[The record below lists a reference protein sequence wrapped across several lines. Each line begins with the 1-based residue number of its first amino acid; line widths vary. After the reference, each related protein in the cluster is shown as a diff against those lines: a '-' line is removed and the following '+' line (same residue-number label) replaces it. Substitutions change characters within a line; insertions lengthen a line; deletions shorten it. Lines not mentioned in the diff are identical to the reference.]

1 MAAQDAVLVAAVAR
15 QNVRDSL
22 ARMEYH
28 LARGA
33 RGTLGVEREVLFL
46 DGLSREATRLG
57 GNTQVGFKTKA
68 TQGLGARAKAAL
80 SSGSGATIGRAK
92 SSLLATFS
100 DETMFG
106 ARSWTY
112 AGGQQWVWQ
121 ANASACAACLANHG
135 SRFFGSMFPEHPSCL
150 CFPVPPDQ
158 AGHITSLSDSQ
169 LTDVLRDSN
178 NPRFR
183 AQAKLIDSGR
193 LSVRD
198 AIAGARRPST
208 RAFYER
214 TLARLTE
221 GVYGATT
228 EVVGAGT
235 VTVAATTAVETKP
248 LTWVDDWQKAGKLE
262 LNAKKSE
269 ALLADAVAT
278 ADKRLLGLDNLK
290 AGFDRSA
297 ARLDRI
303 RTVNA
308 RMANDGS
315 RLLGEVRTWRH
326 RITRDVQRQELLLDV
341 GRMSDEAVKKYN
353 EAYRAYN
360 LKRRQLD
367 FNRGFAGR
375 DEYKQL
381 TQELRALK
389 PPRRSVKRGATVD
402 ELTDTLIHEMTHVL
416 DTSGKLATKLLQDDI
431 LVEFRKYATSG
442 KYQAE
447 FKYGSEFQFVTPK
460 GGETLAELVKM
471 YTSGLGEAMT
481 AEVWRETYPILSDWV
496 LKNVVNG
503 TLQ

>member
-228 EVVGAGT
+228 EVVGAATTFDVTSVAAHNADDMVGYVNKYGNRAEDMAKTLERWGVTEDEFKAIMKKGLNESDVIVTLDQRTLLQVLDDGRIKSQFETGTSSPGGFFDTKLRGEFEKRMFGYADDLAPADRPIYGWMGKADGTNFSLSTYGDVRVVMKKKVKDSTTFTVGDSLNSDLVARALTAPELDSIAWESFLQSAGDDMLKAFKSGNITDPRAAGYVEGQIHGGVATVENIAEVVFTRAPNPT
-235 VTVAATTAVETKP
+235 VT
-248 LTWVDDWQKAGKLE
+248 
-262 LNAKKSE
+262 
-269 ALLADAVAT
+269 
-278 ADKRLLGLDNLK
+278 
-290 AGFDRSA
+290 
-297 ARLDRI
+297 
-303 RTVNA
+303 
-308 RMANDGS
+308 
-315 RLLGEVRTWRH
+315 
-326 RITRDVQRQELLLDV
+326 
-341 GRMSDEAVKKYN
+341 
-353 EAYRAYN
+353 
-360 LKRRQLD
+360 
-367 FNRGFAGR
+367 
-375 DEYKQL
+375 
-381 TQELRALK
+381 RALDAQEIAW
-389 PPRRSVKRGATVD
+389 R
-402 ELTDTLIHEMTHVL
+402 
-416 DTSGKLATKLLQDDI
+416 I
-431 LVEFRKYATSG
+431 LK
-442 KYQAE
+442 
-447 FKYGSEFQFVTPK
+447 
-460 GGETLAELVKM
+460 
-471 YTSGLGEAMT
+471 
-481 AEVWRETYPILSDWV
+481 
-496 LKNVVNG
+496 
-503 TLQ
+503 